1 MLVGDGDFLKNLR
14 PQLTFAMSLL
24 VYFLEIQGSLTMENY
39 LNQIHGGTVMPE
51 KKKVTASREESVDYM
66 NKVLPVQDSFDIIQR
81 DMMIGGRVA
90 SFFFIDGFTKDEV
103 MLKIMD
109 SFFKVT
115 KESMP
120 SDATAF
126 ARECIPYVEVD
137 VIGDFDQV
145 LRNVLSGVT
154 CLFIEGFEACIA
166 IDCRTYPARSVEEP
180 DKDKS
185 LRGSRD
191 GFVETIVF
199 NTALM
204 RRRIRDPHLT
214 MQMMEVGDSSRTDVS
229 VCYMKDRVDEELL
242 NTVLTKIEDIR
253 TDDLRMNQQ
262 SLAECLFKRKWF
274 NPFPKFKFTERP
286 DTAAAC
292 LLEGKV
298 VILVDNSPSAMI
310 LPTSILDMIEE
321 ANDYYFPTLTGI
333 YLKVARGLITLM
345 TVFLTPL
352 FLLFMQNLNW
362 LPKAFDFVAV
372 KDMVN
377 IPLIFQL
384 LILEIA
390 IDGLRL
396 AALNTPSMLST
407 PLSVIAG
414 LVMGEFSV
422 QSGWFNAEVMLYMA
436 FVAVAN
442 YTQPNFELGYALKF
456 MRLLLLVLTALFNW
470 IGFAAGCVIIV
481 CSLCFNKTLSGR
493 NYLNIKL
500 N

>member
-1 MLVGDGDFLKNLR
+1 MKQRKENVSRILEDEGKCMADKTKVFSKRDKN
-14 PQLTFAMSLL
+14 
-24 VYFLEIQGSLTMENY
+24 
-39 LNQIHGGTVMPE
+39 
-51 KKKVTASREESVDYM
+51 VDYM
-66 NKVLPVQDSFDIIQR
+66 NQMLPVEDSFDIVQR
-81 DMMIGGRVA
+81 DIQIGGKDA
-90 SFFFIDGFTKDEV
+90 TFYFIDGFTKDES

-109 SFFKVT
+109 SFFNI
-115 KESMP
+115 KEGDMP
-120 SDATAF
+120 KDAATF
-126 ARECIPYVEVD
+126 ATTCIPYVEVD
-137 VIGDFDQV
+137 VIGDFDQIF
-145 LRNVLSGVT
+145 RNLLSGVT
-154 CLFIEGFEACIA
+154 CLFIDGYQACLA
-166 IDCRTYPARSVEEP
+166 IDCRTYPARSVDEP

-204 RRRIRDPHLT
+204 RRRIRDRHLV
-214 MQMMEVGDSSRTDVS
+214 MKMLEVGESSRTDVAL
-229 VCYMKDRVDEELL
+229 CYMEDRVDQELL
-242 NTVLTKIEDIR
+242 KNLNYRIRDIKV
-253 TDDLRMNQQ
+253 DDLRMNQQ
-262 SLAECLFKRKWF
+262 SLAECLFKRKWY

-310 LPTSILDMIEE
+310 LPTSILDIIEE
-321 ANDYYFPTLTGI
+321 ANDYYFPTLTGM
-333 YLKVARGLITLM
+333 YLKISRALITFL
-345 TVFLTPL
+345 TIFLTPV
-352 FLLFMQNLNW
+352 FLLFMQNLSW
-362 LPKAFDFVAV
+362 LPKIFAFVAV
-372 KDMVN
+372 KDTVN

-384 LILEIA
+384 LMLEVA

-422 QSGWFNAEVMLYMA
+422 KSGWFNAEVMLYMA

-456 MRLLLLVLTALFNW
+456 MRLELLVLTAVFNW
-470 IGFAAGCVIIV
+470 IGFLAGTVIVI
-481 CSLCFNKTLSGR
+481 CSICFNKTLSGR
-493 NYLNIKL
+493 SYLNIRL

>member
-1 MLVGDGDFLKNLR
+1 
-14 PQLTFAMSLL
+14 
-24 VYFLEIQGSLTMENY
+24 
-39 LNQIHGGTVMPE
+39 MPDM
-51 KKKVTASREESVDYM
+51 KKVTASREENTAQM
-66 NKVLPVQDSFDIIQR
+66 NQILPVKDSFDLIQR
-81 DMMIGGRVA
+81 DIFIGGRAA
-90 SFFFIDGFTKDEV
+90 SFYFIDGFTKDET
-103 MLKIMD
+103 MLKILD
-109 SFFKVT
+109 SLMKVT
-115 KESMP
+115 EEDMP
-120 SDATAF
+120 GDATSF
-126 ARECIPYVEVD
+126 SRQCIPYVEVD
-137 VIGDFDQV
+137 ILGDFD
-145 LRNVLSGVT
+145 LILKNVLSGVT
-154 CLFIEGFEACIA
+154 CLFVDGYEACIA

-199 NTALM
+199 NTAMM
-204 RRRIRDPHLT
+204 RRRIRDPRLIMEMT
-214 MQMMEVGDSSRTDVS
+214 EVGQSSRTDVAI
-229 VCYMKDRVDEELL
+229 CYMEDRVDKELL
-242 NTVLTKIEDIR
+242 DTVRERISNIS
-253 TDDLRMNQQ
+253 TDALRMNQQ
-262 SLAECLFKRKWF
+262 SLAEGLFKRKWY

-286 DTAAAC
+286 DTASAC

-310 LPTSILDMIEE
+310 LPTSIFDMIEE
-321 ANDYYFPTLTGI
+321 ANDYYFPTLTNI
-333 YLKVARGLITLM
+333 YLKAARGLITVL
-345 TVFLTPL
+345 TVFLTPV

-362 LPKAFDFVAV
+362 LPETFAFVAV
-372 KDMVN
+372 KDTVN
-377 IPLIFQL
+377 IPLIYQL

-422 QSGWFNAEVMLYMA
+422 KSGWFNAEVMLYMA

-456 MRLLLLVLTALFNW
+456 MRLQLLLLTAVFNW
-470 IGFAAGCVIIV
+470 WGFVAGCAVIL
-481 CSLCFNKTLSGR
+481 CSICFNKTLSGR
-493 NYLNIKL
+493 SYLNVKL

>member
-1 MLVGDGDFLKNLR
+1 MGDEMADMKSGDDQK
-14 PQLTFAMSLL
+14 T
-24 VYFLEIQGSLTMENY
+24 
-39 LNQIHGGTVMPE
+39 
-51 KKKVTASREESVDYM
+51 KKITASREENAAYM
-66 NKVLPVQDSFDIIQR
+66 TQVLPLRQSFDMIQR
-81 DMMIGGRVA
+81 DIVIGGRMS
-90 SFFFIDGFTKDEV
+90 SFYFIDGFTKDET

-109 SFFKVT
+109 SLLKV
-115 KESMP
+115 EENNMP
-120 SDATAF
+120 ADATQF
-126 ARECIPYVEVD
+126 SRKCIPYVEVD
-137 VIGDFDQV
+137 ILGDFDQV
-145 LRNVLSGVT
+145 FKNLLSGVT
-154 CLFIEGFEACIA
+154 CLFIDGYESCIA

-204 RRRIRDPHLT
+204 RRRIRNPNLV
-214 MQMMEVGDSSRTDVS
+214 MEMMEVGDSSRTDVA
-229 VCYMKDRVDEELL
+229 VCYMSDRVDQELL
-242 NTVLTKIEDIR
+242 TNVSNRIQSIQ

-262 SLAECLFKRKWF
+262 SLAECLFKRKWY

-310 LPTSILDMIEE
+310 LPTSIYDMIEE
-321 ANDYYFPTLTGI
+321 ANDYYFPTLTSI
-333 YLKVARGLITLM
+333 YLKISRSLINLM
-345 TVFLTPL
+345 TIFLTPI

-362 LPKAFDFVAV
+362 LPEVFAFVAV
-372 KDMVN
+372 KDTVN
-377 IPLIFQL
+377 IPLIWQL
-384 LILEIA
+384 LLLEVA

-422 QSGWFNAEVMLYMA
+422 ASGWFNSEVMLYMA

-456 MRLLLLVLTALFNW
+456 MRLALLVLTALFNW
-470 IGFAAGCVIIV
+470 IGFVAGSILII
-481 CSLCFNKTLSGR
+481 CCICFNRTLSGR
-493 NYLNIKL
+493 SYLNVKL

>member
-1 MLVGDGDFLKNLR
+1 MMGNCRTREQFN
-14 PQLTFAMSLL
+14 
-24 VYFLEIQGSLTMENY
+24 
-39 LNQIHGGTVMPE
+39 
-51 KKKVTASREESVDYM
+51 KKITASREENAAHM
-66 NKVLPVQDSFDIIQR
+66 NQVLPLKDSFDMIQR
-81 DMMIGGRVA
+81 DIVIGGRMS
-90 SFFFIDGFTKDEV
+90 SFYFIDGFTKDET

-109 SFFKVT
+109 SLLKVT
-115 KESMP
+115 EEEMP
-120 SDATAF
+120 ADATSF
-126 ARECIPYVEVD
+126 SRECIPYVEVD
-137 VIGDFDQV
+137 ILGDFDQV
-145 LRNVLSGVT
+145 MKNVLSGVT
-154 CLFIEGFEACIA
+154 CVFIDGYEACIA

-204 RRRIRDPHLT
+204 RRRIRDPHLV
-214 MQMMEVGDSSRTDVS
+214 MEMIEVGDSSRTDVA
-229 VCYMKDRVDEELL
+229 VCYMSDRVDQELL
-242 NTVLTKIEDIR
+242 QNVSNRIR
-253 TDDLRMNQQ
+253 AIQTDDLRMNQQ
-262 SLAECLFKRKWF
+262 SLAECLFKRKWY

-310 LPTSILDMIEE
+310 LPTSIYDMIEE
-321 ANDYYFPTLTGI
+321 ANDYYFPTLTSV
-333 YLKVARGLITLM
+333 YLKISRGLINLT
-345 TVFLTPL
+345 TIFLTPL

-362 LPKAFDFVAV
+362 LPQMFAFVAV
-372 KDMVN
+372 KDAVN
-377 IPLIFQL
+377 IPLIWQL
-384 LILEIA
+384 LLLEVA

-422 QSGWFNAEVMLYMA
+422 ASGWFNSEVMLYMA

-456 MRLLLLVLTALFNW
+456 MRLELLVLTALFNW
-470 IGFAAGCVIIV
+470 IGFAAGSILII
-481 CSLCFNKTLSGR
+481 CSICFNKTLSGR
-493 NYLNIKL
+493 SYLNVKL

>member
-1 MLVGDGDFLKNLR
+1 MKQRKENVSRILEDEGKCMADKTKVFSKRDKN
-14 PQLTFAMSLL
+14 
-24 VYFLEIQGSLTMENY
+24 
-39 LNQIHGGTVMPE
+39 
-51 KKKVTASREESVDYM
+51 VDYM
-66 NKVLPVQDSFDIIQR
+66 NQMLPVEDSFDIVQR
-81 DMMIGGRVA
+81 DIQIGGKDA
-90 SFFFIDGFTKDEV
+90 TFYFIDGFTKDES

-109 SFFKVT
+109 SFFNI
-115 KESMP
+115 KEEDMP
-120 SDATAF
+120 KDAAAF
-126 ARECIPYVEVD
+126 ATTCIPYVEVD
-137 VIGDFDQV
+137 VIGDFDQIF
-145 LRNVLSGVT
+145 RNLLSGVT
-154 CLFIEGFEACIA
+154 CLFIDGYQACLA
-166 IDCRTYPARSVEEP
+166 IDCRTYPARSVDEP

-199 NTALM
+199 NTALI
-204 RRRIRDPHLT
+204 RRRIRDRHLV
-214 MQMMEVGDSSRTDVS
+214 MKMLEVGESSRTDVAL
-229 VCYMKDRVDEELL
+229 CYMEDRVDQELL
-242 NTVLTKIEDIR
+242 KNLNHRIRDIKV
-253 TDDLRMNQQ
+253 DDLRMNQQ
-262 SLAECLFKRKWF
+262 SLAECLFKRKWY

-310 LPTSILDMIEE
+310 LPTSILDIIEE

-333 YLKVARGLITLM
+333 YLKISRALITFL
-345 TVFLTPL
+345 TIFLTPV
-352 FLLFMQNLNW
+352 FLLFMQNLSW
-362 LPKAFDFVAV
+362 LPKIFAFVAV
-372 KDMVN
+372 KDTVN

-384 LILEIA
+384 LMLEVA

-422 QSGWFNAEVMLYMA
+422 KSGWFNAEVMLYMA

-456 MRLLLLVLTALFNW
+456 MRLELLVLTAVFNW
-470 IGFAAGCVIIV
+470 IGFLAGTVIVI
-481 CSLCFNKTLSGR
+481 CSICFNKTLSGR
-493 NYLNIKL
+493 SYLNIRL

>member
-1 MLVGDGDFLKNLR
+1 MADKTKVFSKRDKN
-14 PQLTFAMSLL
+14 
-24 VYFLEIQGSLTMENY
+24 
-39 LNQIHGGTVMPE
+39 
-51 KKKVTASREESVDYM
+51 VDYM
-66 NKVLPVQDSFDIIQR
+66 NQMLPVEDSFDIVQR
-81 DMMIGGRVA
+81 DIQIGGKDA
-90 SFFFIDGFTKDEV
+90 TFYFIDGFTKDES

-109 SFFKVT
+109 SFFNI
-115 KESMP
+115 KEGDMP
-120 SDATAF
+120 EDAAAF
-126 ARECIPYVEVD
+126 ATTCIPYVEVD
-137 VIGDFDQV
+137 VIGDFDQIF
-145 LRNVLSGVT
+145 RNLLSGVT
-154 CLFIEGFEACIA
+154 CLFIDGYQACLA
-166 IDCRTYPARSVEEP
+166 IDCRTYPARSVDEP

-204 RRRIRDPHLT
+204 RRRIRDRHLV
-214 MQMMEVGDSSRTDVS
+214 MKMLEVGESSRTDVAL
-229 VCYMKDRVDEELL
+229 CYMEDRVDQELL
-242 NTVLTKIEDIR
+242 KNLNHRIQDIKV
-253 TDDLRMNQQ
+253 DDLRMNQQ
-262 SLAECLFKRKWF
+262 SLAECLFKRKWY

-310 LPTSILDMIEE
+310 LPTSILDIIEE
-321 ANDYYFPTLTGI
+321 ANDYYFPTLTGM
-333 YLKVARGLITLM
+333 YLKISRALITFL
-345 TVFLTPL
+345 TIFLTPV
-352 FLLFMQNLNW
+352 FLLFMQNLSW
-362 LPKAFDFVAV
+362 LPKIFAFVAV
-372 KDMVN
+372 KDTVN

-384 LILEIA
+384 LMLEVA

-422 QSGWFNAEVMLYMA
+422 KSGWFNAEVMLYMA

-456 MRLLLLVLTALFNW
+456 MRLELLVLTAVFNW
-470 IGFAAGCVIIV
+470 IGFLAGTVMVI
-481 CSLCFNKTLSGR
+481 CSVCFNKTLSGR
-493 NYLNIKL
+493 SYLNVRL

>member
-1 MLVGDGDFLKNLR
+1 MPYLKSV
-14 PQLTFAMSLL
+14 TSS
-24 VYFLEIQGSLTMENY
+24 VKENVDY
-39 LNQIHGGTVMPE
+39 VNQI
-51 KKKVTASREESVDYM
+51 
-66 NKVLPVQDSFDIIQR
+66 LPVKKSFDLIQR
-81 DMMIGGRVA
+81 DMVIGGREA
-90 SFFFIDGFTKDEV
+90 SFFFVDGFTKDES

-109 SFFKVT
+109 SFFGV
-115 KESMP
+115 KEEDMP
-120 SDATAF
+120 ESATGF
-126 ARECIPYVEVD
+126 SRECIPYVEVD
-137 VIGDFDQV
+137 TISEFDQV
-145 LRNVLSGVT
+145 FRNILSGVT
-154 CLFIEGFEACIA
+154 CLFIDGYEACLA

-204 RRRIRDPHLT
+204 RRRIRDPHLILE
-214 MQMMEVGDSSRTDVS
+214 MMDIGESSRTDVAI
-229 VCYMKDRVDEELL
+229 CYMSDRVDQELL
-242 NTVLTKIEDIR
+242 KNVKSRLQSIR
-253 TDDLRMNQQ
+253 VDALRMNQQ

-274 NPFPKFKFTERP
+274 NPLPKFKFTERP

-298 VILVDNSPSAMI
+298 VIMVDNSPSALI

-321 ANDYYFPTLTGI
+321 ANDYYFPTMTGI
-333 YLKVARGLITLM
+333 YLKLSRGLITFM
-345 TVFLTPL
+345 TVFLTPV

-362 LPKAFDFVAV
+362 LPEVFAFVAI
-372 KDMVN
+372 KDTVN
-377 IPLIFQL
+377 IPLVFQL
-384 LILEIA
+384 LILEVA

-414 LVMGEFSV
+414 IVMGEFSV
-422 QSGWFNAEVMLYMA
+422 ESGWFNTEVMVYMA

-456 MRLLLLVLTALFNW
+456 MRLLLLILTALFNW
-470 IGFAAGCVIIV
+470 LGFLAGCIV
-481 CSLCFNKTLSGR
+481 VVCLICFNKTLSGR

>member
-1 MLVGDGDFLKNLR
+1 MGDEMADMKSGDDQK
-14 PQLTFAMSLL
+14 T
-24 VYFLEIQGSLTMENY
+24 
-39 LNQIHGGTVMPE
+39 
-51 KKKVTASREESVDYM
+51 KKITASREENAAYM
-66 NKVLPVQDSFDIIQR
+66 KQVLPLRQSFDMIQR
-81 DMMIGGRVA
+81 DIVIGGRMS
-90 SFFFIDGFTKDEV
+90 SFYFIDGFTKDET

-109 SFFKVT
+109 SLLKV
-115 KESMP
+115 EENNMP
-120 SDATAF
+120 ADATQF
-126 ARECIPYVEVD
+126 SRECIPYVEVD
-137 VIGDFDQV
+137 ILGDFDQV
-145 LRNVLSGVT
+145 FKNLLSGVT
-154 CLFIEGFEACIA
+154 CLFIDGYESCIA

-204 RRRIRDPHLT
+204 RRRIRNPNLV
-214 MQMMEVGDSSRTDVS
+214 MEMMEVGDSSRTDVA
-229 VCYMKDRVDEELL
+229 VCYMSDRVDQELL
-242 NTVLTKIEDIR
+242 TNVSNRIQSIQ

-262 SLAECLFKRKWF
+262 SLAECLFKRKWY

-310 LPTSILDMIEE
+310 LPTSIYDMIEE
-321 ANDYYFPTLTGI
+321 ANDYYFPTLTSI
-333 YLKVARGLITLM
+333 YLKISRSLINLM
-345 TVFLTPL
+345 TIFLTPV

-362 LPKAFDFVAV
+362 LPEVFAFVAV
-372 KDMVN
+372 KDTVN
-377 IPLIFQL
+377 IPLIWQL
-384 LILEIA
+384 LLLEVA

-422 QSGWFNAEVMLYMA
+422 ASGWFNSEVMLYMA

-456 MRLLLLVLTALFNW
+456 MRLELLVLTALFNW
-470 IGFAAGCVIIV
+470 IGFAAGSILII
-481 CSLCFNKTLSGR
+481 CSICFNKTLSGR
-493 NYLNIKL
+493 SYLNVKL

>member
-1 MLVGDGDFLKNLR
+1 MADMKSGDDQK
-14 PQLTFAMSLL
+14 T
-24 VYFLEIQGSLTMENY
+24 
-39 LNQIHGGTVMPE
+39 
-51 KKKVTASREESVDYM
+51 KKITASREENAAYM
-66 NKVLPVQDSFDIIQR
+66 TQVLPLRQSFDMIQR
-81 DMMIGGRVA
+81 DIVIGGRMS
-90 SFFFIDGFTKDEV
+90 SFYFIDGFTKDET

-109 SFFKVT
+109 SLLKV
-115 KESMP
+115 EENNMP
-120 SDATAF
+120 ADATQF
-126 ARECIPYVEVD
+126 SRKCIPYVEVD
-137 VIGDFDQV
+137 ILGDFDQV
-145 LRNVLSGVT
+145 FKNLLSGVT
-154 CLFIEGFEACIA
+154 CLFIDGYESCIA

-204 RRRIRDPHLT
+204 RRRIRNPNLV
-214 MQMMEVGDSSRTDVS
+214 MEMMEVGDSSRTDVA
-229 VCYMKDRVDEELL
+229 VCYMSDRVDQELL
-242 NTVLTKIEDIR
+242 TNVSNRIQSIK

-262 SLAECLFKRKWF
+262 SLAECLFKRKWY

-310 LPTSILDMIEE
+310 LPTSIYDMIEE
-321 ANDYYFPTLTGI
+321 ANDYYFPTLTSI
-333 YLKVARGLITLM
+333 YLKISRSLINLM
-345 TVFLTPL
+345 TIFLTPI

-362 LPKAFDFVAV
+362 LPEVFAFVAV
-372 KDMVN
+372 KDTVN
-377 IPLIFQL
+377 IPLIWQL
-384 LILEIA
+384 LLLEVA

-422 QSGWFNAEVMLYMA
+422 ASGWFNSEVMLYMA

-456 MRLLLLVLTALFNW
+456 MRLALLVLTALFNW
-470 IGFAAGCVIIV
+470 IGFVAGSILII
-481 CSLCFNKTLSGR
+481 CCICFNRTLSGR
-493 NYLNIKL
+493 SYLNVKL

>member
-1 MLVGDGDFLKNLR
+1 MADMKSGDDQK
-14 PQLTFAMSLL
+14 T
-24 VYFLEIQGSLTMENY
+24 
-39 LNQIHGGTVMPE
+39 
-51 KKKVTASREESVDYM
+51 KKITASREENAAYM
-66 NKVLPVQDSFDIIQR
+66 TQVLPLRQSFDMIQR
-81 DMMIGGRVA
+81 DSVIGGRMS
-90 SFFFIDGFTKDEV
+90 SFYFIDGFTKDET

-109 SFFKVT
+109 SLLKV
-115 KESMP
+115 EENNMP
-120 SDATAF
+120 ADATQF
-126 ARECIPYVEVD
+126 SRKCIPYVEVD
-137 VIGDFDQV
+137 ILGDFDQV
-145 LRNVLSGVT
+145 FKNLLSGVT
-154 CLFIEGFEACIA
+154 CLFIDGYESCIA

-204 RRRIRDPHLT
+204 RRRIRNPNLV
-214 MQMMEVGDSSRTDVS
+214 MEMMEVGDSSRTDVA
-229 VCYMKDRVDEELL
+229 VCYMSDRVDQELL
-242 NTVLTKIEDIR
+242 TNVSNRIQSIQ

-262 SLAECLFKRKWF
+262 SLAECLFKRKWY

-310 LPTSILDMIEE
+310 LPTSIYDMIEE
-321 ANDYYFPTLTGI
+321 ANDYYFPTLTSI
-333 YLKVARGLITLM
+333 YLKISRSLINLM
-345 TVFLTPL
+345 TIFLTPI

-362 LPKAFDFVAV
+362 LPEVFAFVAV
-372 KDMVN
+372 KDTVN
-377 IPLIFQL
+377 IPLIWQL
-384 LILEIA
+384 LLLEVA

-422 QSGWFNAEVMLYMA
+422 ASGWFNSEVMLYMA

-456 MRLLLLVLTALFNW
+456 MRLALLVLKALFNW
-470 IGFAAGCVIIV
+470 IGFVAGSILII
-481 CSLCFNKTLSGR
+481 CCICFNRTLSGR
-493 NYLNIKL
+493 SYLNVKL

>member
-1 MLVGDGDFLKNLR
+1 M
-14 PQLTFAMSLL
+14 
-24 VYFLEIQGSLTMENY
+24 
-39 LNQIHGGTVMPE
+39 NQM
-51 KKKVTASREESVDYM
+51 
-66 NKVLPVQDSFDIIQR
+66 LPVEDSFDIVQR
-81 DMMIGGRVA
+81 DIQIGGKDA
-90 SFFFIDGFTKDEV
+90 TFYFIDGFTKDES

-109 SFFKVT
+109 SFFNI
-115 KESMP
+115 KEGDMP
-120 SDATAF
+120 KDAAAF
-126 ARECIPYVEVD
+126 ATTCIPYVEVD
-137 VIGDFDQV
+137 VIGDFDQIF
-145 LRNVLSGVT
+145 RNLLSGVT
-154 CLFIEGFEACIA
+154 CLFIDGYQACLA
-166 IDCRTYPARSVEEP
+166 IDCRTYPARSVDEP

-204 RRRIRDPHLT
+204 RRRIRDRHLV
-214 MQMMEVGDSSRTDVS
+214 MKMLEVGESSRTDVAL
-229 VCYMKDRVDEELL
+229 CYMEDRVDQELL
-242 NTVLTKIEDIR
+242 KNLNYRIRDIKV
-253 TDDLRMNQQ
+253 DDLRMNQQ
-262 SLAECLFKRKWF
+262 SLAECLFKRKWY

-310 LPTSILDMIEE
+310 LPTSILDIIEE

-333 YLKVARGLITLM
+333 YLKISRALITFL
-345 TVFLTPL
+345 TIFLTPV
-352 FLLFMQNLNW
+352 FLLFMQNLSW
-362 LPKAFDFVAV
+362 LPKIFAFVAV
-372 KDMVN
+372 KDTVN

-384 LILEIA
+384 LMLEVA

-422 QSGWFNAEVMLYMA
+422 KSGWFNAEVMLYMA

-456 MRLLLLVLTALFNW
+456 MRLELLVLTAVFNW
-470 IGFAAGCVIIV
+470 IGFLAGTVIVI
-481 CSLCFNKTLSGR
+481 CSICFNKTLSGR
-493 NYLNIKL
+493 SYLNIRL

>member
-1 MLVGDGDFLKNLR
+1 MADKTKVFSKRDKN
-14 PQLTFAMSLL
+14 
-24 VYFLEIQGSLTMENY
+24 
-39 LNQIHGGTVMPE
+39 
-51 KKKVTASREESVDYM
+51 VDYM
-66 NKVLPVQDSFDIIQR
+66 NQMLPVEDSFDIVQR
-81 DMMIGGRVA
+81 DIQIGGKDA
-90 SFFFIDGFTKDEV
+90 TFYFIDGFTKDES

-109 SFFKVT
+109 SFFNI
-115 KESMP
+115 KEEDMP
-120 SDATAF
+120 KDAAAF
-126 ARECIPYVEVD
+126 ATTCIPYVEVD
-137 VIGDFDQV
+137 VIGDFDQIF
-145 LRNVLSGVT
+145 RNLLSGVT
-154 CLFIEGFEACIA
+154 CLFIDGYQACLA
-166 IDCRTYPARSVEEP
+166 IDCRTYPARSVNEP

-204 RRRIRDPHLT
+204 RRRIRDRHLV
-214 MQMMEVGDSSRTDVS
+214 MKMLEVGESSRTDVAL
-229 VCYMKDRVDEELL
+229 CYMEDRVDHELL
-242 NTVLTKIEDIR
+242 KNLNYRIRDIKV
-253 TDDLRMNQQ
+253 DDLRMNQQ
-262 SLAECLFKRKWF
+262 SLAECLFKRKWY

-310 LPTSILDMIEE
+310 LPTSILDIIEE
-321 ANDYYFPTLTGI
+321 ANDYYFPTLTGM
-333 YLKVARGLITLM
+333 YLKISRALITFL
-345 TVFLTPL
+345 TIFLTPV
-352 FLLFMQNLNW
+352 FLLFMQNLSW
-362 LPKAFDFVAV
+362 LPKIFAFVAV
-372 KDMVN
+372 KDTVN

-384 LILEIA
+384 LMLEVA

-422 QSGWFNAEVMLYMA
+422 KSGWFNAEVMLYMA

-456 MRLLLLVLTALFNW
+456 MRLELLVLTAVFNW
-470 IGFAAGCVIIV
+470 IGFLAGTVIVI
-481 CSLCFNKTLSGR
+481 CSICFNKTLSGR
-493 NYLNIKL
+493 SYLNIRL

>member
-1 MLVGDGDFLKNLR
+1 
-14 PQLTFAMSLL
+14 
-24 VYFLEIQGSLTMENY
+24 
-39 LNQIHGGTVMPE
+39 MPE
-51 KKKVTASREESVDYM
+51 MKKITASREENTSYM
-66 NKVLPVQDSFDIIQR
+66 NKVLPVKDSFDIIQR
-81 DMMIGGRVA
+81 DIMVGNRMS
-90 SFFFIDGFTKDEV
+90 SFYFIDGFTKDEV
-103 MLKIMD
+103 MLKLLD
-109 SFFKVT
+109 SLMKI
-115 KESMP
+115 KEEDMP
-120 SDATAF
+120 ADATQF
-126 ARECIPYVEVD
+126 ARQFIPYVEVD
-137 VIGDFDQV
+137 ILGDFDQI
-145 LRNVLSGVT
+145 LKNVLSGVT
-154 CLFIEGFEACIA
+154 CMFIDGYEAGIA
-166 IDCRTYPARSVEEP
+166 IDCRTYPARGVDEP

-199 NTALM
+199 NTALI
-204 RRRIRDPHLT
+204 RRRIREPHLV
-214 MQMMEVGDSSRTDVS
+214 MEMMEVGDSSRSDVAI
-229 VCYMKDRVDEELL
+229 CYMSDRVDQELL
-242 NTVLTKIEDIR
+242 KNVSSRIKDIK

-262 SLAECLFKRKWF
+262 SLAECLFKRKWY

-310 LPTSILDMIEE
+310 LPTSIYDIIEE
-321 ANDYYFPTLTGI
+321 ANDYYFPTLTSV
-333 YLKVARGLITLM
+333 YLKVSRGIISFLTI
-345 TVFLTPL
+345 FLTPV
-352 FLLFMQNLNW
+352 FLLFMQNLEW
-362 LPKAFDFVAV
+362 LPEVFGFIVV
-372 KDMVN
+372 KDAVN

-384 LILEIA
+384 LMLEIA

-422 QSGWFNAEVMLYMA
+422 KSGWFNAEVMLYMA

-456 MRLLLLVLTALFNW
+456 MRLELLVLTALFNW
-470 IGFAAGCVIIV
+470 WGFLAGCVIIV
-481 CSLCFNKTLSGR
+481 CSICFNKTLSGR
-493 NYLNIKL
+493 SYLNIKL

>member
-1 MLVGDGDFLKNLR
+1 
-14 PQLTFAMSLL
+14 
-24 VYFLEIQGSLTMENY
+24 
-39 LNQIHGGTVMPE
+39 MPDNR
-51 KKKVTASREESVDYM
+51 KVTASREENAAYM
-66 NKVLPVQDSFDIIQR
+66 NQVLPVQDSFDIIQR
-81 DMMIGGRVA
+81 DMLIGGRMA
-90 SFFFIDGFTKDEV
+90 SFYFIDGFTKDEV

-109 SFFKVT
+109 SLFKVT
-115 KESMP
+115 QENMP
-120 SDATAF
+120 ADATQF
-126 ARECIPYVEVD
+126 SRECIPYVEVD
-137 VIGDFDQV
+137 ILGDFDDV

-154 CLFIEGFEACIA
+154 CLFIEGYEACIA

-204 RRRIRDPHLT
+204 RRRIRDPHLVMEMT
-214 MQMMEVGDSSRTDVS
+214 EVGDTSRTDVAI
-229 VCYMKDRVDEELL
+229 CYMGDRVDQELL
-242 NTVLTKIEDIR
+242 NTVQQRIKSIR

-262 SLAECLFKRKWF
+262 SLAECLFKRKWY

-298 VILVDNSPSAMI
+298 VIMVDNSPSAMI
-310 LPTSILDMIEE
+310 LPTSIFDMIEE
-321 ANDYYFPTLTGI
+321 ANDYYFPTLTGL
-333 YLKVARGLITLM
+333 YLKFSRTLITIM
-345 TVFLTPL
+345 TVFLTPV

-362 LPKAFDFVAV
+362 LPKAFEFVAV

-422 QSGWFNAEVMLYMA
+422 QSGWFNSEVMLYMA

-456 MRLLLLVLTALFNW
+456 MRLQLLSLTALFKW
-470 IGFAAGCVIIV
+470 IGFAAGCIIVII
-481 CSLCFNKTLSGR
+481 SICFNKTLSGR
-493 NYLNIKL
+493 NYLNVKL